1 MALLKHF
8 NSLEELTAE
17 MKAITASINKKLG
30 IKPKKKKKLKIVKW
44 LPNSA
49 ELVFSNPDLREI
61 IFKKKV
67 ELIQTKFTLRNVVVN
82 YGEIKCK
89 GRKKYEIKTNSSER
103 KKEFDAMVSCK
114 FGSNEKPSKKF
125 QCIHLIKGSNI
136 KNFYYPKFTKNEKD
150 LIIKADNYLRNNYFY
165 ENDGGKYG
173 NIFIPIHLNPHD
185 YEKDLKD
192 NNIEFAF
199 GSWIEEQI
207 DMTDDIF
214 DYYELVE

>member
-30 IKPKKKKKLKIVKW
+30 IKPKKKKKLKIVKWLPNSAELVFSNPKKKKKLKIVKW

-89 GRKKYEIKTNSSER
+89 GRKI
-103 KKEFDAMVSCK
+103 
-114 FGSNEKPSKKF
+114 
-125 QCIHLIKGSNI
+125 
-136 KNFYYPKFTKNEKD
+136 
-150 LIIKADNYLRNNYFY
+150 
-165 ENDGGKYG
+165 
-173 NIFIPIHLNPHD
+173 
-185 YEKDLKD
+185 
-192 NNIEFAF
+192 
-199 GSWIEEQI
+199 
-207 DMTDDIF
+207 
-214 DYYELVE
+214 

>member
-1 MALLKHF
+1 MGLLKHF
-8 NSLEELTAE
+8 NSLDELTAE

-30 IKPKKKKKLKIVKW
+30 VKPKKKKKLKIVKW

-49 ELVFSNPDLREI
+49 EFVFSNPDLREI

-82 YGEIKCK
+82 YGEIVIEGKNL
-89 GRKKYEIKTNSSER
+89 YEVKTNSSER

-125 QCIHLIKGSNI
+125 QCIHLIKRCCVKGRENAKI
-136 KNFYYPKFTKNEKD
+136 QNFRQDE
-150 LIIKADNYLRNNYFY
+150 YLRNNYFY

-173 NIFIPIHLNPHD
+173 KIFIPIHLNPHD
-185 YEKDLKD
+185 YEKDINKY
-192 NNIEFAF
+192 NIDFAF
-199 GSWIEEQI
+199 GSWIEGQI